1 MVTNTH
7 AVVCPKCKTI
17 NSYEIVKL
25 SLVDIDLH
33 ATYSCES
40 CGSEYTDKYALVYI
54 GGNCG
59 SIEYDRDN
67 LISR

>member
-17 NSYEIVKL
+17 NSYSIEKL
-25 SLVDIDLH
+25 ALVDIDLH
-33 ATYSCES
+33 ATYSCEA
-40 CGSEYTDKYALVYI
+40 CGSEYTDRYALVYI

-67 LISR
+67 IISR